1 MPRVAATSEPSVDSV
16 PDLHTRVLCNC
27 KIPPSQHAPA
37 SDQPSTANKLK
48 PCRVVEPP
56 EGWEEHMF
64 GLRDRRHSM
73 TPRASATTGP
83 VVSSPSTHQEV
94 QGCGQ
99 SAEMEEVET
108 GSKNSNSD
116 AKFSSEDDDPE
127 VNEEDELDS
136 SSEEDDKRSNSND
149 DKVSLDDH
157 EGEEG
162 SSDYNGRYFL
172 FILISGFGAPPV
184 KSQWAWC
191 PTYRSKLGPLD
202 ARDYNFCRALVA
214 LMMLMHAL
222 QMFGL
227 FQTTSRHFHR
237 PHHQMSLIV
246 PVLKR
251 RPYPPLCEV
260 ATETPNLDRRVKRS
274 GYLSK
279 AALEEI
285 CAFVKN
291 VKTTAEELGQ
301 RHGRSAC
308 NILVAT
314 GFGVKPSHTKLNE
327 ANLFRSWYWATQ
339 PKPDGGAVA
348 LSYPSIN
355 PTSLPA
361 DRNAI
366 NNLITKE
373 YNSLMKDVPKD
384 DLAVRREKLKL
395 VYEWSENSSAV
406 PTNQSVKSIAVR
418 VANAKTQFSG
428 LAKAWSNLEDIEIV
442 GAVMYVGQDP
452 AGRQTSGIFGG
463 SDVVREFINAKAIDV
478 RGLMDKY
485 TAIFKCLRN
494 GDGTEAR
501 LVNSSSTGDAA
512 TALGLRCRIKE
523 TPRDRN
529 RRVFGSMMKEKLLAA
544 LRDIRTTH
552 GVEVSDPQKVAWNRL
567 LELMRKCH
575 LTIVNWPHVPYL
587 RRKLGHLY
595 DRQTDDKEEQDSL
608 DDVPEIEIKCWNQD
622 IINTSDAN
630 PLKGEVPLVKA
641 ADGTILRKISDD
653 PEWQKYRQEEDHQR
667 QDTEVQRQ
675 RQLPFPS
682 CKRPRME
689 VSNDDTTTE
698 PGHQEAPREERRN
711 TRPIARDSCHDPSA
725 VPTRPHTREPGPSDL
740 PTLAPRYR
748 DLHRNMPPGH
758 ARTREPSPSQLP
770 NQYEDS
776 GNDRANYREPGPS
789 NIPYNALPPAHRDC
803 FPPFHQGYHRI
814 PSRTD
819 HRVYYDDQYIND
831 YNPPTQP
838 AAPQWV
844 NRGTAAPQ
852 YEDDF
857 NGDYV
862 DDYF

>member
-1 MPRVAATSEPSVDSV
+1 MPRVAATTEPSADSI
-16 PDLHTRVLCNC
+16 PDLHTRVLRNR

-37 SDQPSTANKLK
+37 SDRPSTANKPK
-48 PCRVVEPP
+48 PRPLVEPP

-64 GLRDRRHSM
+64 GLRDRRRSM
-73 TPRASATTGP
+73 TPRASATTSL
-83 VVSSPSTHQEV
+83 VVSSPSPRREV

-99 SAEMEEVET
+99 SADMEGVET
-108 GSKNSNSD
+108 GSKNGDSD
-116 AKFSSEDDDPE
+116 AKFGIEDDDPE

-136 SSEEDDKRSNSND
+136 SSEEDDKHSSSND

-162 SSDYNGRYFL
+162 SSDYNDD
-172 FILISGFGAPPV
+172 A
-184 KSQWAWC
+184 
-191 PTYRSKLGPLD
+191 D
-202 ARDYNFCRALVA
+202 ARAPNVRAVLDDESS
-214 LMMLMHAL
+214 LPPSSPPDE
-222 QMFGL
+222 FDSSSPEEE
-227 FQTTSRHFHR
+227 TIPSPPRSRHR
-237 PHHQMSLIV
+237 NSKSRQ
-246 PVLKR
+246 KGKGK
-251 RPYPPLCEV
+251 
-260 ATETPNLDRRVKRS
+260 ATNTEDADVGGREIPQSKRS

-285 CAFVKN
+285 RAFAKN
-291 VKTTAEELGQ
+291 VKATAEELGQ
-301 RHGRSAC
+301 RHGRSARD
-308 NILVAT
+308 ILVAA

-339 PKPDGGAVA
+339 PKPDG
-348 LSYPSIN
+348 
-355 PTSLPA
+355 A

-366 NNLITKE
+366 NNMITKE

-384 DLAVRREKLKL
+384 DLAARREKLKV

-406 PTNQSVKSIAVR
+406 PANRSVKSIAVR

-428 LAKAWSNLEDIEIV
+428 LAEAWSNLEDIEIV

-463 SDVVREFINAKAIDV
+463 SDVVREFINAKALDV

-501 LVNSSSTGDAA
+501 LVDSSSAGDAA
-512 TALGLRCRIKE
+512 TALGLRCHIKE

-575 LTIVNWPHVPYL
+575 LTIVNWPHGVSPPGPGFDHKKLKAGSLRQLVVPYL

-595 DRQTDDKEEQDSL
+595 DGQTDDEEEQDNL
-608 DDVPEIEIKCWNQD
+608 DDAPEIEIKCWNQD

-653 PEWQKYRQEEDHQR
+653 PEWQKSRQEEDRRR
-667 QDTEVQRQ
+667 QDTDVQRQ

-682 CKRPRME
+682 RKRPRME
-689 VSNDDTTTE
+689 VSNDDTTDE

-711 TRPIARDSCHDPSA
+711 TRPIARDSRRDPSA
-725 VPTRPHTREPGPSDL
+725 VPTRPHTREPGPSNL
-740 PTLAPRYR
+740 PIPAPRHR
-748 DLHRNMPPGH
+748 DLHRNMPPGR
-758 ARTREPSPSQLP
+758 ARTREPGPSQFP

-789 NIPYNALPPAHRDC
+789 NIPYNALPPAHRDR
-803 FPPFHQGYHRI
+803 FPPFRQGYHRI
-814 PSRTD
+814 PSRAD

-838 AAPQWV
+838 TAPQWA

-857 NGDYV
+857 NGDYI

>member
-1 MPRVAATSEPSVDSV
+1 MPRVAATSEPSADSV
-16 PDLHTRVLCNC
+16 PDLHTRVLHNH
-27 KIPPSQHAPA
+27 KIPPSQHALA
-37 SDQPSTANKLK
+37 FDRPSTANKPK
-48 PCRVVEPP
+48 PRRVVEPP

-64 GLRDRRHSM
+64 GLRDRRRSM

-83 VVSSPSTHQEV
+83 VVSSPSPHQEV
-94 QGCGQ
+94 QGCSQ
-99 SAEMEEVET
+99 STEMEEVET

-116 AKFSSEDDDPE
+116 VKFGSEDDDPE
-127 VNEEDELDS
+127 VNKEDELDS

-162 SSDYNGRYFL
+162 SSDYNDDADAHAPNVRAVPDDQSSLPLSSPPDESDCSSPEEETVPSPPQSCHGNPKSRQKGKGKATNTEDADAGGRE
-172 FILISGFGAPPV
+172 I
-184 KSQWAWC
+184 
-191 PTYRSKLGPLD
+191 
-202 ARDYNFCRALVA
+202 
-214 LMMLMHAL
+214 
-222 QMFGL
+222 
-227 FQTTSRHFHR
+227 
-237 PHHQMSLIV
+237 PHS
-246 PVLKR
+246 
-251 RPYPPLCEV
+251 
-260 ATETPNLDRRVKRS
+260 KRS

-285 CAFVKN
+285 RAFAKN

-301 RHGRSAC
+301 QHGQSARD
-308 NILVAT
+308 ILVAT

-384 DLAVRREKLKL
+384 DLAARREKLKL
-395 VYEWSENSSAV
+395 VYEWSENSSAI
-406 PTNQSVKSIAVR
+406 PTNRSVKSIAVR
-418 VANAKTQFSG
+418 VANVKTQFSG
-428 LAKAWSNLEDIEIV
+428 LAEAWSNLEDIEIV

-452 AGRQTSGIFGG
+452 EGHQTSGIFGG

-478 RGLMDKY
+478 WGLMVKY
-485 TAIFKCLRN
+485 MAIFKCLRN

-501 LVNSSSTGDAA
+501 LVNSSSAGDAA

-529 RRVFGSMMKEKLLAA
+529 CRVFGSMMKEKLLAA
-544 LRDIRTTH
+544 LRDICTTH
-552 GVEVSDPQKVAWNRL
+552 GIKVSDPQKVAWNRL

-575 LTIVNWPHVPYL
+575 LTIINWPHGVSPPGPGFNHKKLKAGSLRQLVVPYL
-587 RRKLGHLY
+587 QRKLGHLY
-595 DRQTDDKEEQDSL
+595 DGQTDDKEEQDSL
-608 DDVPEIEIKCWNQD
+608 DDAPEIEIKCWNQD
-622 IINTSDAN
+622 IINTLDAN

-641 ADGTILRKISDD
+641 TDGTILRKISDD
-653 PEWQKYRQEEDHQR
+653 PEWQKSRQEEDRQR
-667 QDTEVQRQ
+667 QDTEQ
-675 RQLPFPS
+675 
-682 CKRPRME
+682 PRME

-698 PGHQEAPREERRN
+698 VLQPGHQEAPREERRN
-711 TRPIARDSCHDPSA
+711 TRPIARDSHRDPSA

-740 PTLAPRYR
+740 PTLAPRYCIGFGSWVS
-748 DLHRNMPPGH
+748 DNDVDGVLS
-758 ARTREPSPSQLP
+758 RTFI
-770 NQYEDS
+770 YEDS
-776 GNDRANYREPGPS
+776 GNDCANYHEPGPS
-789 NIPYNALPPAHRDC
+789 NVPYNALPPAHRDR
-803 FPPFHQGYHRI
+803 FPPFRQGYHRI

-838 AAPQWV
+838 AALQWV

>member
-1 MPRVAATSEPSVDSV
+1 MPRVAATSEPSADSV
-16 PDLHTRVLCNC
+16 PNLHTRILCNR

-37 SDQPSTANKLK
+37 SDQPSTANKPK
-48 PCRVVEPP
+48 PRRVVEPP
-56 EGWEEHMF
+56 KGWEEHMF
-64 GLRDRRHSM
+64 GLRDRRRSM

-83 VVSSPSTHQEV
+83 VVSSPSPHQEV

-116 AKFSSEDDDPE
+116 AKFGSEDDDPE

-136 SSEEDDKRSNSND
+136 SSEEDDKCSNSND

-162 SSDYNGRYFL
+162 SSDYNDKELHLRFVSIYMCLVVLNMIF
-172 FILISGFGAPPV
+172 SDDA
-184 KSQWAWC
+184 
-191 PTYRSKLGPLD
+191 D
-202 ARDYNFCRALVA
+202 ARAPNVRAVPDDQSSLPPSSPPDESDCSSPEEETVPSPPR
-214 LMMLMHAL
+214 
-222 QMFGL
+222 
-227 FQTTSRHFHR
+227 SRHGNPKSRQKGKGKATNTEDADVGGHEI
-237 PHHQMSLIV
+237 PHS
-246 PVLKR
+246 
-251 RPYPPLCEV
+251 
-260 ATETPNLDRRVKRS
+260 KRS

-285 CAFVKN
+285 RAFTKN

-308 NILVAT
+308 DILVAA

-384 DLAVRREKLKL
+384 DLAARREKLKL

-406 PTNQSVKSIAVR
+406 PTNRSVKSIAVR

-428 LAKAWSNLEDIEIV
+428 LAEAWSNLEDIEIV

-501 LVNSSSTGDAA
+501 LVNSSSAGDAA
-512 TALGLRCRIKE
+512 TALGLRCHIKE
-523 TPRDRN
+523 TPRDHN

-544 LRDIRTTH
+544 LRDICTTH
-552 GVEVSDPQKVAWNRL
+552 GIEVSDPQKVAWNRL

-575 LTIVNWPHVPYL
+575 LTIVNWPHGVSPPGPGFDHKKLKAGSLRQLVVPYL

-595 DRQTDDKEEQDSL
+595 DGQTDDEEEQDSL
-608 DDVPEIEIKCWNQD
+608 DDAPEIEIKCWNQD

-653 PEWQKYRQEEDHQR
+653 PEWQKSRQEEDR
-667 QDTEVQRQ
+667 QWQD
-675 RQLPFPS
+675 
-682 CKRPRME
+682 
-689 VSNDDTTTE
+689 TE

-711 TRPIARDSCHDPSA
+711 TRPIARDSRRDPSA

-740 PTLAPRYR
+740 PTPAPRYR
-748 DLHRNMPPGH
+748 DLHRNMPPGRAH
-758 ARTREPSPSQLP
+758 TREPGPSQLP

-789 NIPYNALPPAHRDC
+789 NIPYNALPPAHRDR
-803 FPPFHQGYHRI
+803 FPPFRQGYHRI